1 MTAWV
6 LNGMINFEKN
16 DNYLIVIV
24 VFFLVIFPL
33 FDIKKILKF
42 NEMFWIKY
50 TCSVKMLLK
59 VLEVV

>member
-24 VFFLVIFPL
+24 VFFLVIFLL

-42 NEMFWIKY
+42 NEMD
-50 TCSVKMLLK
+50 
-59 VLEVV
+59 VLH